1 MMCANTDLLHK
12 IMRSPSPSRLYYSTH
27 SIVVFSNGLQDRRIK
42 TAYSAAVR
50 STDAGK
56 GTPLDTLNNF
66 ERKARALVKVIMA
79 NGGGGAR

>member
-1 MMCANTDLLHK
+1 M
-12 IMRSPSPSRLYYSTH
+12 
-27 SIVVFSNGLQDRRIK
+27 FSNGLQDRRIK